1 MKSIFSVKKCAIK
14 KGSKIGLGREIF
26 FDNHFYF
33 EATIPTVHFMYKPA
47 LQGGCTGGSL
57 APRLFGFGLL
67 LHPQTLVSQPY

>member
-1 MKSIFSVKKCAIK
+1 MLLK

-47 LQGGCTGGSL
+47 LQGGGAQGGSL
-57 APRLFGFGLL
+57 APRLKLLGVLLQKHFDLL
-67 LHPQTLVSQPY
+67 LKL